1 MSNRESKDLVDN
13 IRINIEKYWAL
24 NNKIEFDSLSPR
36 INLHEPTF
44 GPDEVM
50 SMVEVM
56 LSTQVTMGKK
66 VLEFEDDLSNYFD
79 ISDAVTN
86 NSGSSANL
94 LAISALVNKM
104 TPNNLNPGDE
114 VIVPALSWS
123 TTIWPLIQNGLIPV
137 FVDIDPDTLNIS
149 PNEIEKAISD
159 KTRAVMIV
167 PVYGNP
173 CDMDAIVEICQRKE
187 LQLIEDNCESL
198 GGYYDDK
205 PLGSF
210 GRVSTYSFYFSHHIT
225 TLEGGVSLTND
236 FELAE
241 IMRII
246 RAHGWVREAKDKEKY
261 LKMYPEIDH
270 KFLFVNLG
278 YNLRLTEI
286 GGAMGSVQLPK
297 LKEFV
302 NSRRNS
308 ANFLLNELSKYVS
321 FMNFQKEMPKGRH
334 SWFGF
339 PMVINE
345 EAPFLA
351 SDLRQHLEDNGVETR
366 PIIAGNIALQ
376 PAVKMYPHRI
386 HGDLS
391 NSSHVM
397 TNGLAVACHQS
408 LDEES
413 LQHIVATIDSFMK
426 LKGII

>member
-1 MSNRESKDLVDN
+1 MNNKENKDLVDN
-13 IRINIEKYWAL
+13 IRSNIEKYWQL
-24 NNKIEFDSLSPR
+24 NNKIQFDPLNPKV
-36 INLHEPTF
+36 NLHEPTF
-44 GPDEVM
+44 GTDEVM

-66 VLEFEDDLSNYFD
+66 VLGFEDDLSNYFD
-79 ISDAVTN
+79 ISEAVTN

-123 TTIWPLIQNGLIPV
+123 TTVWPLIQNGLVPV
-137 FVDIDPDTLNIS
+137 FVDIDPNTLNIS
-149 PNEIEKAISD
+149 TVEIENAISD
-159 KTRAVMIV
+159 KTKALMIV

-173 CDMDAIVEICQRKE
+173 CNMDSILEICQRKG

-198 GGYYDDK
+198 GAYYDDK

-210 GRVSTYSFYFSHHIT
+210 GRVSSYSFYFSHHIS
-225 TLEGGVSLTND
+225 TLEGGVTLTND

-241 IMRII
+241 VMRII

-302 NSRRNS
+302 NNRRFS
-308 ANFLLNELSKYVS
+308 ANFLLQELSKYSSVLS
-321 FMNFQKEMPKGRH
+321 FQEETPKGRH

-339 PMVINE
+339 PMVIKKD
-345 EAPFLA
+345 APF
-351 SDLRQHLEDNGVETR
+351 SVGELRKHLEDNGVETR
-366 PIIAGNIALQ
+366 PIIAGNMALQ

-386 HGDLS
+386 HGDL
-391 NSSHVM
+391 NNCTHVM
-397 TNGLAVACHQS
+397 KNGLAVASHQS
-408 LDEES
+408 LDELS
-413 LQHIVATIDSFMK
+413 LKHIVSIIESFMK
-426 LKGII
+426 SKSI

>member
-1 MSNRESKDLVDN
+1 MSNKDNKNLVDN
-13 IRINIEKYWAL
+13 IRSNVEKYWHL
-24 NNKIEFDSLSPR
+24 NNKIEFNSSSPR
-36 INLHEPTF
+36 VNLHEPTF

-66 VLEFEDDLSNYFD
+66 VLGFEDDLSNYFD
-79 ISDAVTN
+79 ISEAVTN

-104 TPNNLNPGDE
+104 TPDNLNPGDE

-123 TTIWPLIQNGLIPV
+123 TTIWPLIQNGLVPV
-137 FVDIDPDTLNIS
+137 FVDIDPNTLNIS
-149 PNEIEKAISD
+149 PTEIEKAISN
-159 KTRAVMIV
+159 KTKAVMIV

-173 CDMDAIVEICQRKE
+173 CNMDAILEICQRKG

-198 GGYYDDK
+198 GAYYDDK

-210 GRVSTYSFYFSHHIT
+210 GRVSSYSFYFSHHIS
-225 TLEGGVSLTND
+225 TLEGGVTLTND

-241 IMRII
+241 VMRII

-270 KFLFVNLG
+270 KFLFVNVG

-302 NSRRNS
+302 NSRRSS
-308 ANFLLNELSKYVS
+308 ANFLLQELSKYS
-321 FMNFQKEMPKGRH
+321 SALNFQKETPKGRH

-339 PMVINE
+339 PMVIKKD
-345 EAPFLA
+345 APF
-351 SDLRQHLEDNGVETR
+351 SVNELRDHLEKNGVETR
-366 PIIAGNIALQ
+366 PIIAGNMALQ
-376 PAVKMYPHRI
+376 PAVKMYSHRI
-386 HGDLS
+386 YGNL
-391 NSSHVM
+391 NNCTHVM
-397 TNGLAVACHQS
+397 NSGLAVASHQS
-408 LDEES
+408 LDDLS
-413 LQHIVATIDSFMK
+413 LKHIVNTIDSFMQT
-426 LKGII
+426 KGI